1 MNTKLL
7 NHRIAFASI
16 LFIFAISLQT
26 KAQDTIYCPDNRYYW
41 NNIPCDYGRSI
52 FENKDAYRSYVSL
65 DNIGSVHSGYTGPI
79 YGTGDVNKVLLQQVF
94 NDTIRRQI
102 YGIAGTTIGC
112 YNPNGCY
119 FICTKK

>member
-7 NHRIAFASI
+7 NHRIAIISI

-41 NNIPCDYGRSI
+41 NDIPCDYGRSI
-52 FENKDAYRSYVSL
+52 FENKDAYLSSL
-65 DNIGSVHSGYTGPI
+65 HLKGIGSVHSGYTGPM
-79 YGTGDVNKVLLQQVF
+79 YGTGNVNKVLLQQVF

-102 YGIAGTTIGC
+102 YGIAGTTI
-112 YNPNGCY
+112 
-119 FICTKK
+119 